1 MRIWGCPADRRKD
14 KERTA
19 APARLADWPSPPEQ
33 TVKAMRRSPTRAA
46 RIRKVQVDQART
58 IVALGER
65 IAAKQF
71 AQQAGGGAKI

>member
-1 MRIWGCPADRRKD
+1 
-14 KERTA
+14 
-19 APARLADWPSPPEQ
+19 
-33 TVKAMRRSPTRAA
+33 MRRSPTRAA

-71 AQQAGGGAKI
+71 ARQAGGGAKI